1 MTVPFLDISVI
12 IRLLTGDDPDKQTRA
27 QAFFERI
34 ERGEL
39 TVQAPAT
46 VIADAVYVLASKRL
60 YNLPRE
66 HGAALLAPLVRLPG
80 FHMQGRRA
88 VLGALQLY
96 VTTSGLDFGHAL
108 IAASA
113 QRSGV
118 SVVYSHDTDFVR
130 IPGITR
136 EEP

>member
-1 MTVPFLDISVI
+1 
-12 IRLLTGDDPDKQTRA
+12 
-27 QAFFERI
+27 
-34 ERGEL
+34 
-39 TVQAPAT
+39 
-46 VIADAVYVLASKRL
+46 VLASKPL

-66 HGAALLAPLVRLPG
+66 HVAALLAPLVRLPG